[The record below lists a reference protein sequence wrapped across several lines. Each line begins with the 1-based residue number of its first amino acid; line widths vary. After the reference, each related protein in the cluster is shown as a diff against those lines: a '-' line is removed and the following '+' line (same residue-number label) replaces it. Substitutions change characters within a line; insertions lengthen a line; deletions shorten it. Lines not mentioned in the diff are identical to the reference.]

1 MITYNQSVSKG
12 LDYQRADIARWS
24 HKLSAQ
30 CYLAV
35 CDEAVKQNLLLHNDS
50 SVLNVWRGDHI
61 TSFILNWENK

>member
-1 MITYNQSVSKG
+1 MITYNQSVSQG
-12 LDYQRADIARWS
+12 LDYQRSDIARWS

-50 SVLNVWRGDHI
+50 SVLNVWRGDSI
-61 TSFILNWENK
+61 TCFILNWGNK